1 MIGKP
6 STGASIISI
15 CDNDNDNDNAGNG
28 NDDADGNDNGKLA

>member
-1 MIGKP
+1 MIGNP

-15 CDNDNDNDNAGNG
+15 CDNDNGNGNGNG